1 MGNAQQ
7 GDALPGAVGIFQPI
21 AGLGAEKPGFRVPAP
36 AAVGGMENTV
46 VRNEVGQLLLAEHR
60 KVEAVAPRQIPR
72 GVFRY
77 KGNAPLGE
85 HPGDFLVAAGGG
97 AAAAPGSACH
107 QGVLADQFL
116 LTALTAAPPEN
127 ATPCPPLPTVLQHGA
142 FPKPLA
148 LQVPYP
154 ILMGT
159 PAAAGVP
166 TFQFMGVHLHHLT
179 AVALTVPKSACPRV
193 GPVPQGAHHQLPKPL
208 PGEVLPP
215 HAAAADGAPLA
226 QVALRDLALRPT
238 VALTLPDCTSSGPP
252 RLRQRQD
259 GQAAKSLAGKVIRH
273 AGGQTA
279 AAFYPA
285 GAQPP
290 CGGLVL
296 PAAVTPAQPHPLPT
310 LPLGQHPLHHQAVE
324 ALPGEVVALGCL
336 GLVPGL
342 GHLPAKAAAALG
354 DPPAQTG
361 APGGDPSPALA
372 GAAVPGFP
380 ACHAGRRRHLFH
392 HRQPAK
398 GLSHHGNSGLG
409 HSVSPLLHGQ
419 TPVPV
424 KQTQGPAYA
433 TKNPGI
439 SWDTRDSRI
448 FNMVTRRGFEP
459 RTPCLKGRCSAN

>member
-7 GDALPGAVGIFQPI
+7 GDALPGTVGIFQPI

-36 AAVGGMENTV
+36 AAVGGMENPV
-46 VRNEVGQLLLAEHR
+46 VRNEVGQLPLAEHR

-77 KGNAPLGE
+77 KGNAPLGK
-85 HPGDFLVAAGGG
+85 HPGDFLVAAGGD

-116 LTALTAAPPEN
+116 LTALAPAPPEN
-127 ATPCPPLPTVLQHGA
+127 ATPCPPLPAVLQHGA
-142 FPKPLA
+142 FSKPLA

-166 TFQFMGVHLHHLT
+166 TFQFMGVHLHHL
-179 AVALTVPKSACPRV
+179 AV
-193 GPVPQGAHHQLPKPL
+193 
-208 PGEVLPP
+208 
-215 HAAAADGAPLA
+215 
-226 QVALRDLALRPT
+226 
-238 VALTLPDCTSSGPP
+238 VALTLPDCTSIGAP

-259 GQAAKSLAGKVIRH
+259 GQAAKSLAGKVIRTRV
-273 AGGQTA
+273 GR
-279 AAFYPA
+279 
-285 GAQPP
+285 QPQLWVIP
-290 CGGLVL
+290 RRR
-296 PAAVTPAQPHPLPT
+296 
-310 LPLGQHPLHHQAVE
+310 
-324 ALPGEVVALGCL
+324 
-336 GLVPGL
+336 LVPRVVI
-342 GHLPAKAAAALG
+342 
-354 DPPAQTG
+354 PP
-361 APGGDPSPALA
+361 PALA

-398 GLSHHGNSGLG
+398 GLSHHGNSGPG
-409 HSVSPLLHGQ
+409 HSVSPLFHGQ

>member
-60 KVEAVAPRQIPR
+60 KVEAVAPWQIPR

-142 FPKPLA
+142 FSKPLA

-154 ILMGT
+154 ILMG
-159 PAAAGVP
+159 
-166 TFQFMGVHLHHLT
+166 MHLHHLA
-179 AVALTVPKSACPRV
+179 AVALTVPKGARPRL
-193 GPVPQGAHHQLPKPL
+193 GPAPQGEHHQLPKPL

-226 QVALRDLALRPT
+226 QVARRDLALRPT
-238 VALTLPDCTSSGPP
+238 VALTLPDCTSIGPP

-296 PAAVTPAQPHPLPT
+296 PAAVAPAQPHPLPT

-354 DPPAQTG
+354 DPPAQAG

-380 ACHAGRRRHLFH
+380 ARHAGRRRHLFH

-398 GLSHHGNSGLG
+398 SLSHHGNSGPG
-409 HSVSPLLHGQ
+409 HSVPPLFYGQ
-419 TPVPV
+419 APVPV
-424 KQTQGPAYA
+424 RQTQGPAYA

-459 RTPCLKGRCSAN
+459 RTPCLKGRCSAD

>member
-7 GDALPGAVGIFQPI
+7 GDALPGTVGIFQPI

-36 AAVGGMENTV
+36 AAVGGMENPV

-72 GVFRY
+72 GVFRC
-77 KGNAPLGE
+77 KGNAPLGK
-85 HPGDFLVAAGGG
+85 HPGDFLVAAGGD
-97 AAAAPGSACH
+97 AAAAPGSARH
-107 QGVLADQFL
+107 QGLLADQFL
-116 LTALTAAPPEN
+116 LTALAPAPPEN

-142 FPKPLA
+142 FSKPLA

-166 TFQFMGVHLHHLT
+166 TFQFMGVHLHHLA
-179 AVALTVPKSACPRV
+179 AVALTVPKGARPRV
-193 GPVPQGAHHQLPKPL
+193 GPAPQGAHHQPPKPL

-215 HAAAADGAPLA
+215 HAATADGAPLA
-226 QVALRDLALRPT
+226 QVARRDLALRPT
-238 VALTLPDCTSSGPP
+238 VALTLPDCTSIGPP

-273 AGGQTA
+273 AGGQT
-279 AAFYPA
+279 
-285 GAQPP
+285 
-290 CGGLVL
+290 
-296 PAAVTPAQPHPLPT
+296 
-310 LPLGQHPLHHQAVE
+310 
-324 ALPGEVVALGCL
+324 
-336 GLVPGL
+336 
-342 GHLPAKAAAALG
+342 AAALG

-424 KQTQGPAYA
+424 RQTQGPAYA

>member
-7 GDALPGAVGIFQPI
+7 GDALPGTVGIFQPI

-46 VRNEVGQLLLAEHR
+46 VRNEVGQLPLAEHR
-60 KVEAVAPRQIPR
+60 KVEAIAPRQIPR
-72 GVFRY
+72 GVFRC
-77 KGNAPLGE
+77 KGNAPLGK
-85 HPGDFLVAAGGG
+85 HPGDFLVAAGGD
-97 AAAAPGSACH
+97 AAAAPGSARH

-116 LTALTAAPPEN
+116 LAALAPAPPEN
-127 ATPCPPLPTVLQHGA
+127 ATPCPPLPAVLQYGA
-142 FPKPLA
+142 FSKPLA

-166 TFQFMGVHLHHLT
+166 TFQFMGVHLHHFA
-179 AVALTVPKSACPRV
+179 AVALTVPKGARPRL
-193 GPVPQGAHHQLPKPL
+193 GPAPQGAHHQLPKP
-208 PGEVLPP
+208 
-215 HAAAADGAPLA
+215 
-226 QVALRDLALRPT
+226 
-238 VALTLPDCTSSGPP
+238 
-252 RLRQRQD
+252 
-259 GQAAKSLAGKVIRH
+259 
-273 AGGQTA
+273 
-279 AAFYPA
+279 
-285 GAQPP
+285 
-290 CGGLVL
+290 
-296 PAAVTPAQPHPLPT
+296 
-310 LPLGQHPLHHQAVE
+310 
-324 ALPGEVVALGCL
+324 LPGEVVALGCL

-342 GHLPAKAAAALG
+342 GHLPAKTATALG
-354 DPPAQTG
+354 DPPAQAG

-398 GLSHHGNSGLG
+398 GLSHHGNSGPG

>member
-21 AGLGAEKPGFRVPAP
+21 AGLGAEKPGFRIPAP

-46 VRNEVGQLLLAEHR
+46 VRNEVGQLPLAEHR
-60 KVEAVAPRQIPR
+60 KVEAVAPWQIPR
-72 GVFRY
+72 GVFRC
-77 KGNAPLGE
+77 KGNAPLGK
-85 HPGDFLVAAGGG
+85 HPGDFLVAAGGD
-97 AAAAPGSACH
+97 AAAAPGSARH
-107 QGVLADQFL
+107 HGVLADQFL
-116 LTALTAAPPEN
+116 LAALAPAPPEN

-142 FPKPLA
+142 FSKPLA

-179 AVALTVPKSACPRV
+179 AVALTVPKGARPRV
-193 GPVPQGAHHQLPKPL
+193 GPAPQGAHHQPPKPL

-226 QVALRDLALRPT
+226 QVVACRDLALRPT
-238 VALTLPDCTSSGPP
+238 VALTLPDCTSVGPP
-252 RLRQRQD
+252 RLHQRQN

-279 AAFYPA
+279 AA
-285 GAQPP
+285 
-290 CGGLVL
+290 
-296 PAAVTPAQPHPLPT
+296 
-310 LPLGQHPLHHQAVE
+310 
-324 ALPGEVVALGCL
+324 
-336 GLVPGL
+336 
-342 GHLPAKAAAALG
+342 LG
-354 DPPAQTG
+354 DPPAQAG
-361 APGGDPSPALA
+361 APCGDPSPALA

-424 KQTQGPAYA
+424 KQTRGPAYA

>member
-7 GDALPGAVGIFQPI
+7 GDALPGTVGIFQPI

-36 AAVGGMENTV
+36 AAVGGMENPV

-72 GVFRY
+72 GIFRC
-77 KGNAPLGE
+77 KGNAPLGK
-85 HPGDFLVAAGGG
+85 HPGDFLVAAGGD
-97 AAAAPGSACH
+97 APAAPGSARH

-116 LTALTAAPPEN
+116 LTALAPAPPEN
-127 ATPCPPLPTVLQHGA
+127 ATPCPPLPAVLQYGA
-142 FPKPLA
+142 FSKPLA

-166 TFQFMGVHLHHLT
+166 TFQFMGVHLHHFA
-179 AVALTVPKSACPRV
+179 AVALTVPKGARPRV
-193 GPVPQGAHHQLPKPL
+193 GPAPQGAHHQPPKPL

-215 HAAAADGAPLA
+215 HAATADGAPLA
-226 QVALRDLALRPT
+226 QVARRDLALRPT
-238 VALTLPDCTSSGPP
+238 VALTLPDCTSIGPP

-279 AAFYPA
+279 AA
-285 GAQPP
+285 
-290 CGGLVL
+290 
-296 PAAVTPAQPHPLPT
+296 
-310 LPLGQHPLHHQAVE
+310 
-324 ALPGEVVALGCL
+324 
-336 GLVPGL
+336 
-342 GHLPAKAAAALG
+342 LG
-354 DPPAQTG
+354 DPPAQAG

-380 ACHAGRRRHLFH
+380 ARHAGRRRHLFH

-409 HSVSPLLHGQ
+409 HSVPPLFYGQ

-424 KQTQGPAYA
+424 RQARGPALRN
-433 TKNPGI
+433 KK
-439 SWDTRDSRI
+439 SW
-448 FNMVTRRGFEP
+448 NLLGYKGFQDF
-459 RTPCLKGRCSAN
+459 

>member
-7 GDALPGAVGIFQPI
+7 GDALPGTVGIFQPI

-60 KVEAVAPRQIPR
+60 KVEAVAPWQIPR
-72 GVFRY
+72 GIFRC
-77 KGNAPLGE
+77 KGNAPLGK
-85 HPGDFLVAAGGG
+85 HPGDFLVAAGGD
-97 AAAAPGSACH
+97 AATAPGSARH
-107 QGVLADQFL
+107 HGVLADQFL

-142 FPKPLA
+142 FSKPLA

-166 TFQFMGVHLHHLT
+166 TFQFMGVHLHHL
-179 AVALTVPKSACPRV
+179 A
-193 GPVPQGAHHQLPKPL
+193 
-208 PGEVLPP
+208 
-215 HAAAADGAPLA
+215 
-226 QVALRDLALRPT
+226 T
-238 VALTLPDCTSSGPP
+238 VALTLPDCTSIGPP

-285 GAQPP
+285 GGQPP

-296 PAAVTPAQPHPLPT
+296 PAAVAPAQPHPLPT

-354 DPPAQTG
+354 DPPAQAG

-398 GLSHHGNSGLG
+398 GLSYHGNSGLG
-409 HSVSPLLHGQ
+409 H
-419 TPVPV
+419 PVPPSLLWASPSTG
-424 KQTQGPAYA
+424 KA
-433 TKNPGI
+433 NPG
-439 SWDTRDSRI
+439 
-448 FNMVTRRGFEP
+448 
-459 RTPCLKGRCSAN
+459 PCLRNKKSWNLLGYKGFQDF

>member
-7 GDALPGAVGIFQPI
+7 GDALPGTVGIFQPI

-46 VRNEVGQLLLAEHR
+46 VRNEVGQLPLAEHR

-72 GVFRY
+72 GIFRC

-85 HPGDFLVAAGGG
+85 HPGDFLVAAGGD
-97 AAAAPGSACH
+97 AAAAPGSARH

-116 LTALTAAPPEN
+116 LAALAPAPPEN
-127 ATPCPPLPTVLQHGA
+127 ATPCPPLPAVLQYGA
-142 FPKPLA
+142 FSKPLA

-166 TFQFMGVHLHHLT
+166 TFQFMGVHLHHFA
-179 AVALTVPKSACPRV
+179 AVALTVPKGARPRL
-193 GPVPQGAHHQLPKPL
+193 GPAPQGAHHQLPKP
-208 PGEVLPP
+208 
-215 HAAAADGAPLA
+215 
-226 QVALRDLALRPT
+226 
-238 VALTLPDCTSSGPP
+238 
-252 RLRQRQD
+252 
-259 GQAAKSLAGKVIRH
+259 
-273 AGGQTA
+273 
-279 AAFYPA
+279 
-285 GAQPP
+285 
-290 CGGLVL
+290 
-296 PAAVTPAQPHPLPT
+296 
-310 LPLGQHPLHHQAVE
+310 
-324 ALPGEVVALGCL
+324 LPGEVVALGCL

-354 DPPAQTG
+354 DPPAQAG

-380 ACHAGRRRHLFH
+380 ARHAGRRRHLFH

-409 HSVSPLLHGQ
+409 HSVPPLFYGQ

-424 KQTQGPAYA
+424 RQARGPALRN
-433 TKNPGI
+433 KK
-439 SWDTRDSRI
+439 SW
-448 FNMVTRRGFEP
+448 NLLGYKGFQDF
-459 RTPCLKGRCSAN
+459 

>member
-21 AGLGAEKPGFRVPAP
+21 AGLGAEKPGLRIPAP

-46 VRNEVGQLLLAEHR
+46 VRNEVGQLPLAEHR
-60 KVEAVAPRQIPR
+60 KVEAVAPWQIPR
-72 GVFRY
+72 GVFRC
-77 KGNAPLGE
+77 KGNAPLGK
-85 HPGDFLVAAGGG
+85 HPGDFLVAAGGD
-97 AAAAPGSACH
+97 AAAAPGSARH
-107 QGVLADQFL
+107 HGVLADQFL

-127 ATPCPPLPTVLQHGA
+127 ATPCPPLPTVLPHGA
-142 FPKPLA
+142 FSKPLA

-166 TFQFMGVHLHHLT
+166 TFQFIGVHLHHL
-179 AVALTVPKSACPRV
+179 A
-193 GPVPQGAHHQLPKPL
+193 
-208 PGEVLPP
+208 
-215 HAAAADGAPLA
+215 
-226 QVALRDLALRPT
+226 T
-238 VALTLPDCTSSGPP
+238 VALTLPDCTSIGPP
-252 RLRQRQD
+252 RLRQRQN
-259 GQAAKSLAGKVIRH
+259 GQAAKSLAGTVIRH

-279 AAFYPA
+279 AA
-285 GAQPP
+285 
-290 CGGLVL
+290 
-296 PAAVTPAQPHPLPT
+296 
-310 LPLGQHPLHHQAVE
+310 
-324 ALPGEVVALGCL
+324 
-336 GLVPGL
+336 
-342 GHLPAKAAAALG
+342 LG
-354 DPPAQTG
+354 DPLAQTG

-424 KQTQGPAYA
+424 KQTQGPA
-433 TKNPGI
+433 
-439 SWDTRDSRI
+439 
-448 FNMVTRRGFEP
+448 
-459 RTPCLKGRCSAN
+459 

>member
-1 MGNAQQ
+1 M
-7 GDALPGAVGIFQPI
+7 PP
-21 AGLGAEKPGFRVPAP
+21 PA
-36 AAVGGMENTV
+36 
-46 VRNEVGQLLLAEHR
+46 RR
-60 KVEAVAPRQIPR
+60 
-72 GVFRY
+72 
-77 KGNAPLGE
+77 
-85 HPGDFLVAAGGG
+85 
-97 AAAAPGSACH
+97 C
-107 QGVLADQFL
+107 
-116 LTALTAAPPEN
+116 
-127 ATPCPPLPTVLQHGA
+127 
-142 FPKPLA
+142 
-148 LQVPYP
+148 
-154 ILMGT
+154 
-159 PAAAGVP
+159 
-166 TFQFMGVHLHHLT
+166 
-179 AVALTVPKSACPRV
+179 
-193 GPVPQGAHHQLPKPL
+193 PL

-215 HAAAADGAPLA
+215 HAATADGAPLA
-226 QVALRDLALRPT
+226 QVARRDLALRPI
-238 VALTLPDCTSSGPP
+238 VALTLPDCTSVGPP
-252 RLRQRQD
+252 RLHQRQN

-354 DPPAQTG
+354 DPPAQAG

-380 ACHAGRRRHLFH
+380 PCHAGRRRHLFH

-409 HSVSPLLHGQ
+409 HSVPPLFYGQ
-419 TPVPV
+419 APVPV

>member
-7 GDALPGAVGIFQPI
+7 GDALPGTVGIFQPI

-36 AAVGGMENTV
+36 AAVGGMENPV

-72 GVFRY
+72 GVFRC
-77 KGNAPLGE
+77 KGNAPWGK
-85 HPGDFLVAAGGG
+85 HPGDFLVAAGGD
-97 AAAAPGSACH
+97 AAAAPGSARH
-107 QGVLADQFL
+107 QGLLADQFL
-116 LTALTAAPPEN
+116 LTALAPAPPEN

-142 FPKPLA
+142 FSKPLA

-166 TFQFMGVHLHHLT
+166 TFQFMGVHLHHLA
-179 AVALTVPKSACPRV
+179 AVALTVPKGARPRV
-193 GPVPQGAHHQLPKPL
+193 GPAPQGAHHQPPKPL

-215 HAAAADGAPLA
+215 HAATADGAPLA
-226 QVALRDLALRPT
+226 QVARRDLALRPT
-238 VALTLPDCTSSGPP
+238 VALTLPDCTSIGPP

-273 AGGQTA
+273 AGGQT
-279 AAFYPA
+279 
-285 GAQPP
+285 
-290 CGGLVL
+290 
-296 PAAVTPAQPHPLPT
+296 
-310 LPLGQHPLHHQAVE
+310 
-324 ALPGEVVALGCL
+324 
-336 GLVPGL
+336 
-342 GHLPAKAAAALG
+342 AAALG

-424 KQTQGPAYA
+424 RQTQGPAYA

>member
-1 MGNAQQ
+1 
-7 GDALPGAVGIFQPI
+7 
-21 AGLGAEKPGFRVPAP
+21 
-36 AAVGGMENTV
+36 MENTV
-46 VRNEVGQLLLAEHR
+46 VRNEVGQLPLAEHR
-60 KVEAVAPRQIPR
+60 KVEAVAPWQIPR
-72 GVFRY
+72 GVFRC

-85 HPGDFLVAAGGG
+85 HPSDFLVAAGGG

-116 LTALTAAPPEN
+116 LAALAPAPPEN
-127 ATPCPPLPTVLQHGA
+127 ATPCPPLPAVLQHGA
-142 FPKPLA
+142 FSKPLA

-179 AVALTVPKSACPRV
+179 AVALTVPKGARPRL
-193 GPVPQGAHHQLPKPL
+193 GPAPQGAHHQPPKPL

-226 QVALRDLALRPT
+226 QVARRDLALRPT
-238 VALTLPDCTSSGPP
+238 VALTLPDCTSIGPP
-252 RLRQRQD
+252 RLHQRQN

-279 AAFYPA
+279 AA
-285 GAQPP
+285 
-290 CGGLVL
+290 
-296 PAAVTPAQPHPLPT
+296 
-310 LPLGQHPLHHQAVE
+310 
-324 ALPGEVVALGCL
+324 
-336 GLVPGL
+336 
-342 GHLPAKAAAALG
+342 LG
-354 DPPAQTG
+354 DPLAQTG

-380 ACHAGRRRHLFH
+380 ARHAGRHRHLFH

-398 GLSHHGNSGLG
+398 SLSHHGNSGPG
-409 HSVSPLLHGQ
+409 HSVPPLFYGQ
-419 TPVPV
+419 APVPV
-424 KQTQGPAYA
+424 RQTQGLAYA

>member
-7 GDALPGAVGIFQPI
+7 GDALPGAVGIFQTI
-21 AGLGAEKPGFRVPAP
+21 AGLGTEKPGFRVPAP

-46 VRNEVGQLLLAEHR
+46 VRNEVGQLPLAEHR
-60 KVEAVAPRQIPR
+60 KIEAVAPRQIPR
-72 GVFRY
+72 GVFRC

-85 HPGDFLVAAGGG
+85 HPGDFLVAAGGD
-97 AAAAPGSACH
+97 AATAPGSACH

-116 LTALTAAPPEN
+116 LAALAPAPPEN

-142 FPKPLA
+142 FSKPLA

-166 TFQFMGVHLHHLT
+166 TFQFMGMHLHHLT
-179 AVALTVPKSACPRV
+179 AVALT
-193 GPVPQGAHHQLPKPL
+193 
-208 PGEVLPP
+208 
-215 HAAAADGAPLA
+215 
-226 QVALRDLALRPT
+226 
-238 VALTLPDCTSSGPP
+238 LPDCTSIGPP

-342 GHLPAKAAAALG
+342 DHLPAKTAAALG

-409 HSVSPLLHGQ
+409 HSVPPLFYGQ

-424 KQTQGPAYA
+424 RQARGPALRN
-433 TKNPGI
+433 KK
-439 SWDTRDSRI
+439 SW
-448 FNMVTRRGFEP
+448 NLLGYKGFQDF
-459 RTPCLKGRCSAN
+459 

>member
-7 GDALPGAVGIFQPI
+7 GDALPGTVGIFQPI
-21 AGLGAEKPGFRVPAP
+21 AGLGAEKPGFRIPAP
-36 AAVGGMENTV
+36 AAVGGMENPV
-46 VRNEVGQLLLAEHR
+46 VRNEVGQPPLAEHR
-60 KVEAVAPRQIPR
+60 KVEAVAPWQIRR
-72 GVFRY
+72 GIFRC

-97 AAAAPGSACH
+97 AAAAPGSARH

-116 LTALTAAPPEN
+116 LAALAPAPPEN

-142 FPKPLA
+142 FSKPLA

-179 AVALTVPKSACPRV
+179 AVALTVPKGARPRL
-193 GPVPQGAHHQLPKPL
+193 GPVPQRAHHQLPKPL

-215 HAAAADGAPLA
+215 HAATADGAPLA
-226 QVALRDLALRPT
+226 QVARRDLALRPI
-238 VALTLPDCTSSGPP
+238 VALTLPDCTSIGPP

-259 GQAAKSLAGKVIRH
+259 GQAAKSLAGKVIRTRVGRQPQLWVIPRRRLVPRVVIPPLH
-273 AGGQTA
+273 WQVQRYQASRPVT
-279 AAFYPA
+279 PA
-285 GAQPP
+285 GAGTCSTTVSRPKVFPTMGTLALVTLSPP
-290 CGGLVL
+290 LFY
-296 PAAVTPAQPHPLPT
+296 
-310 LPLGQHPLHHQAVE
+310 GQA
-324 ALPGEVVALGCL
+324 
-336 GLVPGL
+336 
-342 GHLPAKAAAALG
+342 
-354 DPPAQTG
+354 
-361 APGGDPSPALA
+361 
-372 GAAVPGFP
+372 
-380 ACHAGRRRHLFH
+380 
-392 HRQPAK
+392 
-398 GLSHHGNSGLG
+398 
-409 HSVSPLLHGQ
+409 
-419 TPVPV
+419 PVPV

-459 RTPCLKGRCSAN
+459 RTHCLKGSCSAD

>member
-21 AGLGAEKPGFRVPAP
+21 AGLGAEKPGFRIPSP
-36 AAVGGMENTV
+36 AAIGGMENTV

-72 GVFRY
+72 GVFRG
-77 KGNAPLGE
+77 KGNAPLGK
-85 HPGDFLVAAGGG
+85 HPGDFLVAAGGD
-97 AAAAPGSACH
+97 AAAAPGSARH
-107 QGVLADQFL
+107 HGVLADQFL

-127 ATPCPPLPTVLQHGA
+127 ATPCPPLPAVLQYGA
-142 FPKPLA
+142 FSKPLA

-166 TFQFMGVHLHHLT
+166 TFQFMGVHLHHFA
-179 AVALTVPKSACPRV
+179 AVALTVPKGARPRL
-193 GPVPQGAHHQLPKPL
+193 GPAPQGAHHQLPKP
-208 PGEVLPP
+208 
-215 HAAAADGAPLA
+215 
-226 QVALRDLALRPT
+226 
-238 VALTLPDCTSSGPP
+238 
-252 RLRQRQD
+252 
-259 GQAAKSLAGKVIRH
+259 
-273 AGGQTA
+273 
-279 AAFYPA
+279 
-285 GAQPP
+285 
-290 CGGLVL
+290 
-296 PAAVTPAQPHPLPT
+296 
-310 LPLGQHPLHHQAVE
+310 
-324 ALPGEVVALGCL
+324 LPGEVVALGCL

-342 GHLPAKAAAALG
+342 GHLPAKTATALG
-354 DPPAQTG
+354 DPPAQAG

-409 HSVSPLLHGQ
+409 HSVPPLFYGQ

-424 KQTQGPAYA
+424 RQARGPALRN
-433 TKNPGI
+433 KK
-439 SWDTRDSRI
+439 SW
-448 FNMVTRRGFEP
+448 NLLGYKGFQDF
-459 RTPCLKGRCSAN
+459 

>member
-7 GDALPGAVGIFQPI
+7 GDALPGTVGIFQPI
-21 AGLGAEKPGFRVPAP
+21 AGLGAEKPGFRIPSP
-36 AAVGGMENTV
+36 AAIGGMENPV
-46 VRNEVGQLLLAEHR
+46 VRNEVGQLPLAEHR

-77 KGNAPLGE
+77 KGNAPLGK
-85 HPGDFLVAAGGG
+85 HPGDFLVAAGGD

-116 LTALTAAPPEN
+116 LTALAPAPPEN
-127 ATPCPPLPTVLQHGA
+127 ATPCPPLPAVLQHGA
-142 FPKPLA
+142 FSKPLA

-166 TFQFMGVHLHHLT
+166 TFQFMGVHLHHL
-179 AVALTVPKSACPRV
+179 AV
-193 GPVPQGAHHQLPKPL
+193 
-208 PGEVLPP
+208 
-215 HAAAADGAPLA
+215 
-226 QVALRDLALRPT
+226 
-238 VALTLPDCTSSGPP
+238 VALTLPDCTSIGAP

-259 GQAAKSLAGKVIRH
+259 GQAAKSLAGKVIRTRV
-273 AGGQTA
+273 GR
-279 AAFYPA
+279 
-285 GAQPP
+285 QPQLWVIP
-290 CGGLVL
+290 RRR
-296 PAAVTPAQPHPLPT
+296 
-310 LPLGQHPLHHQAVE
+310 
-324 ALPGEVVALGCL
+324 
-336 GLVPGL
+336 LVPRVVI
-342 GHLPAKAAAALG
+342 
-354 DPPAQTG
+354 PP
-361 APGGDPSPALA
+361 PALA

-409 HSVSPLLHGQ
+409 HSVSPLFHGQ

-424 KQTQGPAYA
+424 RQTQDPAYA

>member
-1 MGNAQQ
+1 MTRFQHQIRQRQRGILGVGNAQQ
-7 GDALPGAVGIFQPI
+7 GDALPGTVGIFQPI

-46 VRNEVGQLLLAEHR
+46 VRNEVGQLPLAEHR
-60 KVEAVAPRQIPR
+60 KVEAVAPWQIRR
-72 GVFRY
+72 GIFRC
-77 KGNAPLGE
+77 KGNAPLGK

-97 AAAAPGSACH
+97 AAAAPGSARH

-116 LTALTAAPPEN
+116 LTALAPAPPEN

-142 FPKPLA
+142 FSKPLA

-179 AVALTVPKSACPRV
+179 AVTLTVPKGARPRL
-193 GPVPQGAHHQLPKPL
+193 GPAPQGEHHQLPKPL

-226 QVALRDLALRPT
+226 QAARRDLALRPT
-238 VALTLPDCTSSGPP
+238 VALTLPDCTSIGPP

-290 CGGLVL
+290 LWWPGAAGRSHTGTAT
-296 PAAVTPAQPHPLPT
+296 PAAHPA
-310 LPLGQHPLHHQAVE
+310 
-324 ALPGEVVALGCL
+324 
-336 GLVPGL
+336 
-342 GHLPAKAAAALG
+342 
-354 DPPAQTG
+354 
-361 APGGDPSPALA
+361 A
-372 GAAVPGFP
+372 GAAPPPPPG
-380 ACHAGRRRHLFH
+380 G
-392 HRQPAK
+392 
-398 GLSHHGNSGLG
+398 G
-409 HSVSPLLHGQ
+409 
-419 TPVPV
+419 
-424 KQTQGPAYA
+424 
-433 TKNPGI
+433 
-439 SWDTRDSRI
+439 
-448 FNMVTRRGFEP
+448 
-459 RTPCLKGRCSAN
+459 SAAR

>member
-1 MGNAQQ
+1 
-7 GDALPGAVGIFQPI
+7 
-21 AGLGAEKPGFRVPAP
+21 
-36 AAVGGMENTV
+36 MENPV

-60 KVEAVAPRQIPR
+60 KVEAIAPRQIPR
-72 GVFRY
+72 GVFRC

-85 HPGDFLVAAGGG
+85 HPGDFLVAAGGD
-97 AAAAPGSACH
+97 AATAPGSARH

-116 LTALTAAPPEN
+116 LAALAPAPPEN
-127 ATPCPPLPTVLQHGA
+127 ATPCPPLPAVLQYGA

-179 AVALTVPKSACPRV
+179 AVALTVPKGARPRL
-193 GPVPQGAHHQLPKPL
+193 GPAPQGAHHQLPKPL
-208 PGEVLPP
+208 PGE
-215 HAAAADGAPLA
+215 
-226 QVALRDLALRPT
+226 
-238 VALTLPDCTSSGPP
+238 
-252 RLRQRQD
+252 
-259 GQAAKSLAGKVIRH
+259 VIRH

-342 GHLPAKAAAALG
+342 GHLPAKTAAALG
-354 DPPAQTG
+354 DPPAQAG

-380 ACHAGRRRHLFH
+380 ARHAGRRRHLFH

-398 GLSHHGNSGLG
+398 GLSHHGNSGPG
-409 HSVSPLLHGQ
+409 HSVPPLFYGQ
-419 TPVPV
+419 APVPV

-459 RTPCLKGRCSAN
+459 RTPCLKGRCSAC

>member
-7 GDALPGAVGIFQPI
+7 GDTLPGTVGIFQPI

-36 AAVGGMENTV
+36 AAVGGMENPV

-60 KVEAVAPRQIPR
+60 KVEAIAPRQIPR
-72 GVFRY
+72 GVFRC

-85 HPGDFLVAAGGG
+85 HPGDFLVAAGGD
-97 AAAAPGSACH
+97 AATAPGSARH

-116 LTALTAAPPEN
+116 LAALAPAPPEN
-127 ATPCPPLPTVLQHGA
+127 ATPCPPLPAVLQYGA

-179 AVALTVPKSACPRV
+179 AVALTVPKGARPRL
-193 GPVPQGAHHQLPKPL
+193 GPAPQGAHHQLPKPL
-208 PGEVLPP
+208 PGE
-215 HAAAADGAPLA
+215 
-226 QVALRDLALRPT
+226 
-238 VALTLPDCTSSGPP
+238 
-252 RLRQRQD
+252 
-259 GQAAKSLAGKVIRH
+259 VIRH

-342 GHLPAKAAAALG
+342 GHLPAKTAAALG
-354 DPPAQTG
+354 DPPAQAG

-424 KQTQGPAYA
+424 KQTQGPA
-433 TKNPGI
+433 
-439 SWDTRDSRI
+439 
-448 FNMVTRRGFEP
+448 
-459 RTPCLKGRCSAN
+459 

>member
-7 GDALPGAVGIFQPI
+7 GDALPGTVGIFQPI

-46 VRNEVGQLLLAEHR
+46 VRNEVGQLPLAEHR

-72 GVFRY
+72 GIFRC

-85 HPGDFLVAAGGG
+85 HPGDFLVAAGGD
-97 AAAAPGSACH
+97 AAAAPGSARH

-116 LTALTAAPPEN
+116 LAALAPAPPEN
-127 ATPCPPLPTVLQHGA
+127 ATPCPPLPAVLQYGA
-142 FPKPLA
+142 FSKPLA

-179 AVALTVPKSACPRV
+179 AVALTVPKGARPRL
-193 GPVPQGAHHQLPKPL
+193 GPAPQGAHHQPPKPL

-226 QVALRDLALRPT
+226 QVARRDLALRPT
-238 VALTLPDCTSSGPP
+238 VALTLPDCTSIGPP
-252 RLRQRQD
+252 RLHQRQN

-290 CGGLVL
+290 LWWPGAAGRSHTGTAT
-296 PAAVTPAQPHPLPT
+296 PAAHPA
-310 LPLGQHPLHHQAVE
+310 
-324 ALPGEVVALGCL
+324 
-336 GLVPGL
+336 
-342 GHLPAKAAAALG
+342 
-354 DPPAQTG
+354 
-361 APGGDPSPALA
+361 A
-372 GAAVPGFP
+372 GAAPPPPPG
-380 ACHAGRRRHLFH
+380 G
-392 HRQPAK
+392 
-398 GLSHHGNSGLG
+398 G
-409 HSVSPLLHGQ
+409 
-419 TPVPV
+419 
-424 KQTQGPAYA
+424 
-433 TKNPGI
+433 
-439 SWDTRDSRI
+439 
-448 FNMVTRRGFEP
+448 
-459 RTPCLKGRCSAN
+459 SAAR

>member
-7 GDALPGAVGIFQPI
+7 GDALPGTVGIFQPI

-36 AAVGGMENTV
+36 AAVGGMENPV
-46 VRNEVGQLLLAEHR
+46 VRNEVGQLPLAEHR
-60 KVEAVAPRQIPR
+60 KVEAIAPRQIPR
-72 GVFRY
+72 GVFRC
-77 KGNAPLGE
+77 KGNAPLGK
-85 HPGDFLVAAGGG
+85 HPGDFLVAAGGD

-116 LTALTAAPPEN
+116 LAALTAAPPEN
-127 ATPCPPLPTVLQHGA
+127 ATPCPPLPTVLQYGE
-142 FPKPLA
+142 FSKPLA

-166 TFQFMGVHLHHLT
+166 TFQFMGVHLHHL
-179 AVALTVPKSACPRV
+179 
-193 GPVPQGAHHQLPKPL
+193 
-208 PGEVLPP
+208 
-215 HAAAADGAPLA
+215 AA
-226 QVALRDLALRPT
+226 
-238 VALTLPDCTSSGPP
+238 VALTLPDCTSIGAP

-342 GHLPAKAAAALG
+342 GHLPAKTAAALG
-354 DPPAQTG
+354 DPLAQAG

-380 ACHAGRRRHLFH
+380 PRHTGRRRHLFH

-398 GLSHHGNSGLG
+398 GLSHHGNSGPG